1 MAAMSNRGER
11 RVTADE
17 RREREQAWSTEQ
29 KKREKAWSEEF
40 EQRRKAR
47 EAEDRELQES
57 LSTTRE
63 RTAWARGER
72 DGSIG
77 YVDVTGPDRRP
88 VRIAVVWLGRL
99 GATHR
104 PLHAY
109 DPMRHVGG
117 EAGGEGVLLLV
128 PIAAVLGLNFGLRWL
143 VLALLRQPRW
153 AVAAK
158 TGGDRGKRGGN
169 TVLLRT
175 RNRAEALKAAAALA
189 DRVERDGA
197 AALGAS

>member
-1 MAAMSNRGER
+1 MNSQRGRQTDDEER
-11 RVTADE
+11 L
-17 RREREQAWSTEQ
+17 RRQWEWSAEQ

-40 EQRRKAR
+40 EQRQKTR
-47 EAEDRELQES
+47 EAEDRALQES
-57 LSTTRE
+57 QSTTRE

-109 DPMRHVGG
+109 DPMRHVDGG
-117 EAGGEGVLLLV
+117 GGGEGVLLLV
-128 PIAAVLGLNFGLRWL
+128 PIAALLGLNFGLRWL
-143 VLALLRQPRW
+143 VLALLRRPRW

-158 TGGDRGKRGGN
+158 AGGNRGRRGGN

-175 RNRAEALKAAAALA
+175 RNRAEALKYAAALA

-197 AALGAS
+197 AALGAP

>member
-1 MAAMSNRGER
+1 MSNRGEW

-99 GATHR
+99 WATHR
-104 PLHAY
+104 PLHTY

-143 VLALLRQPRW
+143 VLALLRRPRW

-158 TGGDRGKRGGN
+158 AGGDRGKRGGN

-175 RNRAEALKAAAALA
+175 RNRAEALKAAAAMA